1 MAQKKKTPL
10 RINLRQDR
18 NSASRT
24 FGMWF
29 PEVDRVG
36 TLSTRALSE
45 HIAAHGSIW
54 TRDIVEGVL
63 SQLAECIP
71 ELVSQ
76 GYGVKL
82 DGLGTFWPTLTN
94 KKGGMAA
101 EDIVANGFNPDTQII
116 GVCINFMGDQK
127 DLDNLTRHAFQEY
140 CVLEAGYAVK
150 CYDKMVNGKKQRR
163 HMRIPIKE
171 WKNGVSCQVTKKP
184 TQALP
189 KGGMFE

>member
-1 MAQKKKTPL
+1 MGQKIKTPL
-10 RINLRQDR
+10 RINVRKCT
-18 NSASRT
+18 NSASRV

-36 TLSTRALSE
+36 TLSTRALCD

-82 DGLGTFWPTLTN
+82 DGIGTFWPTITN
-94 KKGGMAA
+94 KKGGMDAA
-101 EDIVANGFNPDTQII
+101 EIVANGFNPDVQTV

-127 DLDNLTRHAFQEY
+127 KLDNLTRHAFQEY
-140 CVLEAGYAVK
+140 CVLEGGYAVK
-150 CYDKMVNGKKQRR
+150 TYEVMVDGKKKLR
-163 HMRIPIKE
+163 HVKLPMQE
-171 WKNGVSCQVTKKP
+171 WKNGATFPENVPDVNP
-184 TQALP
+184 EP
-189 KGGMFE
+189 

>member
-1 MAQKKKTPL
+1 MAQKIKTPL
-10 RINLRQDR
+10 RINMRKNT
-18 NSASRT
+18 NSASRV

-29 PEVDRVG
+29 PEVERIG

-82 DGLGTFWPTLTN
+82 DGLGVFWPTLHN
-94 KKGGMAA
+94 KKGGMTPA
-101 EDIVANGFNPDTQII
+101 DIVANGFNPDTQIE
-116 GVCINFMGDQK
+116 GVKINFMGDQK
-127 DLDNLTRHAFQEY
+127 ELDNLTRYAFQEY
-140 CVLEAGYAVK
+140 CSLEGGYAIKTYKVT
-150 CYDKMVNGKKQRR
+150 VNGKQQIRQVR
-163 HMRIPIKE
+163 LPLKE
-171 WKNGVSCQVTKKP
+171 WKNGAEFPSTVPDANGNDPVEP
-184 TQALP
+184 
-189 KGGMFE
+189 

>member
-1 MAQKKKTPL
+1 MAQKQKTPL
-10 RINLRQDR
+10 RINMRKNT
-18 NSASRT
+18 NSASRV

-29 PEVDRVG
+29 PEVDRIG

-45 HIAAHGSIW
+45 HISAHGSIW

-82 DGLGTFWPTLTN
+82 DGIGTFWPTIKN
-94 KKGGMAA
+94 KKGGLSK
-101 EDIVANGFNPDTQII
+101 EDIVANGFNPDVQVK

-127 DLDNLTRHAFQEY
+127 ELDRLTRHAFQEY
-140 CVLEAGYAVK
+140 CSLEAGYAVK
-150 CYDKMVNGKKQRR
+150 TYEVTVSGKKQRR
-163 HMRIPIKE
+163 QMRIPL
-171 WKNGVSCQVTKKP
+171 SDYKKGARFP
-184 TQALP
+184 DTLP
-189 KGGMFE
+189 SES